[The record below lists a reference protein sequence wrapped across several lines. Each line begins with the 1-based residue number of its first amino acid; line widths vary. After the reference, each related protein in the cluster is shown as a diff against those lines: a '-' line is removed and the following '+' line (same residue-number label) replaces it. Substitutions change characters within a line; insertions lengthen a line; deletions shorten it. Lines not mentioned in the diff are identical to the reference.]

1 MSRMNRLAL
10 LAILKEQ
17 IDREIV
23 VSTYS
28 TATDWS
34 SLSERPLNYYSVG
47 AMGLA
52 SSHGLGLAL
61 ARPERKIIVLDG
73 DGSLLMNLSSLVT
86 IGKVAPRNFL
96 HFVFKNE
103 SYEANGGHPI
113 PNKDVDF
120 EGLARSARYAHAETI
135 TELTSFAAR
144 LPVLMQM
151 QGPVFVCLEIE
162 QGPLGR
168 RDYSDIYKAARRD
181 ALRQALAAEA

>member
-52 SSHGLGLAL
+52 SSHGLGPAD
-61 ARPERKIIVLDG
+61 E
-73 DGSLLMNLSSLVT
+73 
-86 IGKVAPRNFL
+86 F
-96 HFVFKNE
+96 
-103 SYEANGGHPI
+103 
-113 PNKDVDF
+113 
-120 EGLARSARYAHAETI
+120 
-135 TELTSFAAR
+135 ELTRDDWQSGAAE
-144 LPVLMQM
+144 
-151 QGPVFVCLEIE
+151 F
-162 QGPLGR
+162 
-168 RDYSDIYKAARRD
+168 S
-181 ALRQALAAEA
+181 ALRFQE

>member
-10 LAILKEQ
+10 LALLKEQ

-73 DGSLLMNLSSLVT
+73 DGSLLMNLRV
-86 IGKVAPRNFL
+86 
-96 HFVFKNE
+96 
-103 SYEANGGHPI
+103 
-113 PNKDVDF
+113 
-120 EGLARSARYAHAETI
+120 
-135 TELTSFAAR
+135 
-144 LPVLMQM
+144 
-151 QGPVFVCLEIE
+151 
-162 QGPLGR
+162 
-168 RDYSDIYKAARRD
+168 
-181 ALRQALAAEA
+181 